1 MIQAGD
7 SGTRLAIRLL
17 QDAAERGEIEPWDVD
32 VIAVVDGFLDQLR
45 QKLELPRLIASAGG
59 SYEQDLAESSEA
71 FLAASVLV
79 SLKAEH
85 LEASTFQAAEVDDD
99 DVDLLL
105 EQLAEDDG
113 DWPALRALPSRPE
126 KLLQRRTVAPPPLQ
140 RPVTLGELIRQLEDI
155 GERLEQEGSR
165 QPKQRRKRYSDRE
178 AIAQVASLAHREK
191 LPETTAALS
200 QFLSSWDVGWEWQQ
214 FDGLV
219 AAWAAVA
226 PEDLDQDR
234 VGVFWALLFLCSQ
247 GRVDLQQD
255 ERDLFGPLQ
264 LRVRPSDEDQ
274 QRQGVLHFVPPGSAA
289 LPASELKAA

>member
-1 MIQAGD
+1 MEVVPGVDYNFLSVRSESRSLRNWCNA
-7 SGTRLAIRLL
+7 SLPPWPPVVVTRGL
-17 QDAAERGEIEPWDVD
+17 
-32 VIAVVDGFLDQLR
+32 
-45 QKLELPRLIASAGG
+45 SA
-59 SYEQDLAESSEA
+59 
-71 FLAASVLV
+71 FPV
-79 SLKAEH
+79 SKTR
-85 LEASTFQAAEVDDD
+85 S
-99 DVDLLL
+99 
-105 EQLAEDDG
+105 
-113 DWPALRALPSRPE
+113 ALPSRPE

-155 GERLEQEGSR
+155 GERLEQEGGR

-200 QFLSSWDVGWEWQQ
+200 QFLSRWDVGWEWQQ

-264 LRVRPSDEDQ
+264 LRVRPSEEDQ

>member
-1 MIQAGD
+1 MYK
-7 SGTRLAIRLL
+7 
-17 QDAAERGEIEPWDVD
+17 
-32 VIAVVDGFLDQLR
+32 R
-45 QKLELPRLIASAGG
+45 Q
-59 SYEQDLAESSEA
+59 
-71 FLAASVLV
+71 
-79 SLKAEH
+79 
-85 LEASTFQAAEVDDD
+85 AEVDDD
-99 DVDLLL
+99 DVDLLM

-113 DWPALRALPSRPE
+113 NWPALRVLPSRPE

-165 QPKQRRKRYSDRE
+165 QPRQRRKRYSDRE

-200 QFLSSWDVGWEWQQ
+200 QFLSNWDVGWEWQQ

-219 AAWAAVA
+219 TAWAAVA

-255 ERDLFGPLQ
+255 EKDLFGPLQ
-264 LRVRPSDEDQ
+264 LRVRPSEEDQ